1 MVKKD
6 GPTEQTE
13 YKEYSK
19 EELFKVGMPKSGKP
33 WKKNVQRYEEI
44 SQNYHRKQ
52 IIKKI
57 SF

>member
-6 GPTEQTE
+6 GPIEQTE

-44 SQNYHRKQ
+44 LQN
-52 IIKKI
+52 
-57 SF
+57 